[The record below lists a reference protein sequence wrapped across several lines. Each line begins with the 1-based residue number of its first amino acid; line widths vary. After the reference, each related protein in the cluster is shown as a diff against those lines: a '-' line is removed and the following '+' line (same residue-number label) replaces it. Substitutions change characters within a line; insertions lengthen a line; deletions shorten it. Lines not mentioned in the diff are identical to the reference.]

1 MSPLQP
7 LMDVCKPLCFLG
19 RFTDSSPQ
27 GQSLSAL
34 PGSAYTYTGF
44 SWKRLHSTLRTG
56 KASCFSFWHRE
67 FRINLPSH
75 GRPDDT
81 TELTR
86 KARGVFGQ

>member
-1 MSPLQP
+1 MSLPQP
-7 LMDVCKPLCFLG
+7 LLDVCKPLCFLG
-19 RFTDSSPQ
+19 VLLILLLKVSL
-27 GQSLSAL
+27 LSAWQ
-34 PGSAYTYTGF
+34 GSAYTGF

-56 KASCFSFWHRE
+56 KAGCFSFWHRE

-75 GRPDDT
+75 GHPDDT